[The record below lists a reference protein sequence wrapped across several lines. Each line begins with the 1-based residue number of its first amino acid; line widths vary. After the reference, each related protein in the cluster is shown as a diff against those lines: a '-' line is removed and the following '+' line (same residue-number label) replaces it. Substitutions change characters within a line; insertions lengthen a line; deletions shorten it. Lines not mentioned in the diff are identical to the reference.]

1 LIKYLK
7 NKGAKIMP
15 KKNIFR
21 YTALLLA
28 IAFVAL
34 PAKLIYAASVSGS
47 GSAMISTGSSAGNT
61 LTVSMTGVTSPT
73 GSMKYNAYLLDDSM
87 KKTSVGNVSVDEDGV
102 AKLSYTSDSD
112 IMINFRRLEIREE
125 SGASSRIIFANTI
138 PGQDVK
144 NIRALV
150 GKDSE
155 ITALQ
160 NVLNNAIS
168 HATNGKNA
176 KTTADLVISAKKMMD
191 VVNGDVG
198 NGVAAHVKLASE
210 AITKAMGTN
219 ITGSY
224 VYDSGTTANSAI
236 TVIQSNADA
245 AVLSA
250 QQAQT
255 FKNFE
260 TGSILMNDALNSL
273 LRAKNLGTVIATKES
288 YKMGSFKLSKL
299 DDIYTTIKN
308 DTRLTKLSSAI
319 NTAGMSSDL
328 SAIGPMTLLA
338 PTDTAITSY
347 GDANWSKLSNNSA
360 NLKRALEVH
369 ILDSHLLSGDSK
381 IDTRIMD
388 SNRAKYTATDIE
400 ASNGIIHLVDTVIA
414 RRGPFPGLP
423 SVGAYDTNVL
433 NVAYGMLALGIMLIT
448 ISGLVRLNYRKN
460 I

>member
-1 LIKYLK
+1 
-7 NKGAKIMP
+7 MP

-87 KKTSVGNVSVDEDGV
+87 KKTSIGNVSVDEDGV
-102 AKLSYTSDSD
+102 GKLSYTSDSD
-112 IMINFRRLEIREE
+112 IMVNFRRLEVREE

-138 PGQDVK
+138 PGQDVN

-150 GKDSE
+150 GKDSD
-155 ITALQ
+155 ITGLQ
-160 NVLNNAIS
+160 NVLDTAIS
-168 HATNGKNA
+168 HATDGKNS
-176 KTTADLVISAKKMMD
+176 KTTADLVISAKKMID
-191 VVNGDVG
+191 VVNGNVG
-198 NGVAAHVKLASE
+198 NGVAAHIELANA

-224 VYDSGTTANSAI
+224 VYDNGTTASNAI
-236 TVIQSNADA
+236 TTVIQGNADA

-255 FKNFE
+255 FTNFE

-273 LRAKNLGTVIATKES
+273 LRAKNQGTVIATKES
-288 YKMGSFKLSKL
+288 YEMGSFKLSKL

-308 DTRLTKLSSAI
+308 DTRLTKLASAV
-319 NTAGMSSDL
+319 NTAGMSSAL
-328 SAIGPMTLLA
+328 SATGPMTLLA
-338 PTDTAITSY
+338 PTDTAITTY
-347 GDANWSKLSNNSA
+347 GDANWEKLSSNSA

-369 ILDSHLLSGDSK
+369 VLDSHLLSGDAK
-381 IDTRIMD
+381 IDIRIMD
-388 SNRAKYTATDIE
+388 SNQAKYTATDIE

-448 ISGLVRLNYRKN
+448 VSGLVRLNYRKN